1 MNVSIDHPTSKV
13 NFTIV
18 YVGSLTLAFSYK
30 TIIGF
35 QMGWG
40 SWVIRKNEWGPTT
53 GKHLN
58 YLSDTKETRV
68 ESDEFD
74 AQLRAVLVR
83 LAIEGND
90 AS

>member
-35 QMGWG
+35 QMGWE
-40 SWVIRKNEWGPTT
+40 SWVLHENVWGPTT

-58 YLSDTKETRV
+58 YLSENKKDRLT
-68 ESDEFD
+68 SDEFD